1 MAINEERSYTE
12 YNVEVPTTD
21 FPIGFD
27 ILDDGIDV
35 VAVTL
40 NDVDPTILGYTV
52 IQVNNTTYR
61 FAPAVPSGVV
71 RLTRVTD
78 IDNMAHV
85 FTEGAIFISENMD
98 GNFKQIRH
106 AHQDVRDAFD
116 FLEHNTLGV
125 VEAAKDAT
133 DIANNVVAEARA
145 SVNEWRDA
153 ISIIT
158 QEGSVPALAVLDAS
172 GVIQQN
178 INDLTGALF

>member
-27 ILDDGIDV
+27 ILDDGLDV
-35 VAVTL
+35 VEITL

-85 FTEGAIFISENMD
+85 FTEGAIFVSGNMD
-98 GNFKQIRH
+98 DNFK
-106 AHQDVRDAFD
+106 
-116 FLEHNTLGV
+116 
-125 VEAAKDAT
+125 
-133 DIANNVVAEARA
+133 
-145 SVNEWRDA
+145 
-153 ISIIT
+153 
-158 QEGSVPALAVLDAS
+158 
-172 GVIQQN
+172 
-178 INDLTGALF
+178 